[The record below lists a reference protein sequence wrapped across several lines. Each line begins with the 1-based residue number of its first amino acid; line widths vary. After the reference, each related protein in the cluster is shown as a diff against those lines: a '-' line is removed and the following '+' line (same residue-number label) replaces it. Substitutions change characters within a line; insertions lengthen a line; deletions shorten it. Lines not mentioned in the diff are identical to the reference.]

1 MSEASL
7 IAALATYPS
16 TSGAELTALPNSVGW
31 LEIRA
36 DLLGDLDP
44 GWLRKHFQGRLQYAL
59 RSRDEGGNSSDSQQ
73 RRHAR
78 LAAAAR
84 HYDRVE
90 LEAEKDL
97 SPALLAEIPVEKRLI
112 SWHGPASDI
121 TELEA
126 RFRQL
131 FSVPATIYKLVNW
144 ATKMRDEFTCL
155 SLLKSLGRSDTIA
168 YSTGPLG
175 FWSRIAALHLGA
187 PAIFGLVPNGPIVPS
202 EPTITK
208 LIEDYGLP
216 SLPPV
221 REIFAIIGSPVFHSL
236 SPRLHNAAYRAM
248 NYPALFLP
256 LQVESFEEF
265 WREVVRSRAFDSL
278 GLLFNGMTVASPHK
292 EAALQTAKMVSPM
305 ASRAESANILVRN
318 NGWWNAD
325 TTDPEVIYM
334 ASRERSIEVSQKR
347 AAVIGCGG
355 AGRAIASALVQA
367 GAGVTLINRG
377 AERGHH
383 AAKLLGLPYIPLPD
397 FNAES
402 YDIIVNAT
410 PVGRESN
417 EVPFK
422 LENLNDEAV
431 VIDLV
436 YGARPTPLIANS
448 VARDQIAIDGHD
460 VLLTQV
466 LRQFRMMTGK
476 EMPVTIA
483 LDTLGRRPLSPEL
496 VSPVQILD
504 RQGESAAQTDAN

>member
-7 IAALATYPS
+7 IAALTTYPS

-36 DLLGDLDP
+36 DLVGDLDP
-44 GWLRKHFQGRLQYAL
+44 AWLRNHFNGQLLYAL
-59 RSRDEGGNSSDSQQ
+59 RSRDEGGNCSESQQ
-73 RRHAR
+73 RRHDR

-84 HYDRVE
+84 YYDRVE
-90 LEAEKDL
+90 LEADRDL
-97 SPALLAEIPVEKRLI
+97 SPSQLAEIPVEKRLV
-112 SWHGPASDI
+112 SWHGTADNS
-121 TELEA
+121 TELQA

-131 FSVPATIYKLVNW
+131 FSVPAPIYKLVTW
-144 ATKMRDEFTCL
+144 ARKMSDEFTCL
-155 SLLKSLGRSDTIA
+155 SVLKSLGRSDTIA

-175 FWSRIAALHLGA
+175 FWSRLVALHLGA
-187 PAIFGLVPNGPIVPS
+187 PAIFGLVPNGATVPS
-202 EPTITK
+202 DPSITK
-208 LIEDYGLP
+208 LIDDYGLP

-221 REIFAIIGSPVFHSL
+221 RELFAIIGSPVFHSL

-256 LQVESFEEF
+256 LQVESFDEF
-265 WREVVRSRAFDSL
+265 WLEVVRSRAFDSL
-278 GLLFNGMTVASPHK
+278 GLPFNGMTVASPHK
-292 EAALQTAKMVSPM
+292 EVALQMAKMASPM

-334 ASRERSIEVSQKR
+334 ASRERNIQVSQKR

-355 AGRAIASALVQA
+355 AGRAIASALVQS

-377 AERGHH
+377 AERGRH
-383 AAKLLGLPYIPLPD
+383 AAELLGLPYILLPD
-397 FNAES
+397 FDAEG
-402 YDIIVNAT
+402 YDIVVNAT
-410 PVGRESN
+410 PVGRDSN

-448 VARDQIAIDGHD
+448 VARAQIAIDGRD

-466 LRQFRMMTGK
+466 LRQFRMMTGR
-476 EMPVTIA
+476 EMPATIA
-483 LDTLGRRPLSPEL
+483 LDALGRRP
-496 VSPVQILD
+496 VSTEVVNPMRTLD
-504 RQGESAAQTDAN
+504 RQRESAIQTDAN